1 MSSNT
6 FFNKESIKNEI
17 LTKDNKAVEYIIFQ
31 NNSILTE
38 LIEKNS
44 RIKELES
51 ERDDFEEEVDS
62 LTRSRTCLQ
71 GISKNYNEL
80 FEMEKKKNIMIYNG
94 FILFS
99 LYALGMST
107 IYSIAMTTSSVLGK
121 YDVQFKCIFTMVIFT
136 SNIVYYIKLFNSYI
150 RNTKLNEAIKK
161 LKNANKN
168 IDELID
174 NM

>member
-6 FFNKESIKNEI
+6 IFNKDSIKNEV

-31 NNSILTE
+31 NNTILSE
-38 LIEKNS
+38 LIEKNMT
-44 RIKELES
+44 IKKLES
-51 ERDDFEEEVDS
+51 EHEDLEEEVDS

-71 GISKNYNEL
+71 GISKNYYEL
-80 FEMEKKKNIMIYNG
+80 YEMVNKKNNMIYNG
-94 FILFS
+94 FIIFS
-99 LYALGMST
+99 IYALSINI
-107 IYSIAMTTSSVLGK
+107 IYSVAMMSSSGLGK
-121 YDVQFKCIFTMVIFT
+121 YDVQFKCIVTLIIFI
-136 SNIVYYIKLFNSYI
+136 SNIVYYYKLFSNYI
-150 RNTKLNEAIKK
+150 VNENLNNAIKK